1 VQQKT
6 KAMADL
12 ITPAI
17 PTLKPKI
24 KPLLESKKKTK
35 EAVQEESQ
43 VIVHCRMTGSLE
55 SYSIRIWKSTFLFAK
70 DLAHASKLLHFE
82 NITLYPA
89 WTILIPGKEHRFT
102 LIFSGLPKDCK
113 SFDLIEKIPQE
124 GGFEVKNIARN
135 KQDVYLIK
143 LN

>member
-1 VQQKT
+1 
-6 KAMADL
+6 MSD
-12 ITPAI
+12 IAI

-24 KPLLESKKKTK
+24 KPLLKTKKKTK

-43 VIVHCRMTGSLE
+43 VIVHCRLTGSSAS
-55 SYSIRIWKSTFLFAK
+55 SYIRIWKSTFLFAK
-70 DLAHASKLLHFE
+70 DSAHVSKLLHFE
-82 NITLYPA
+82 NISLYPA
-89 WTILIPGKEHRFT
+89 WTILAPCKEHRFT

-113 SFDLIEKIPQE
+113 SFDFIEKIPQD

-135 KQDVYLIK
+135 KQDVYLVK